1 MILYKSG
8 IDGKMFLTHLDAINH
23 NKMLFRNFGKDKE
36 LSDYIYNIGTIYIE
50 TEKDKKIKLI
60 NKKLKEIEKDF
71 TVYEKD

>member
-8 IDGKMFLTHLDAINH
+8 IDGKMFLTQLEAVKH
-23 NKMLFRNFGKDKE
+23 NEMILEYLGKDKKFAKCNV
-36 LSDYIYNIGTIYIE
+36 YISHIE

-71 TVYEKD
+71 TEYEKD

>member
-8 IDGKMFLTHLDAINH
+8 IDGKTFNTHLEAIKH
-23 NKMLFRNFGKDKE
+23 NEFILEMLGKNKKFANCNV
-36 LSDYIYNIGTIYIE
+36 YTIHIE

-71 TVYEKD
+71 V